1 MAKDGTMRGG
11 ARAGSGRKAKAV
23 SDKGADVKAK
33 GSAGRRKSSGKKPS
47 GIKLT
52 GNADNAQ
59 NPEVKDY
66 MTENADNEQT
76 PEVKDYMT
84 EEQKCGEEIVAAEVF
99 EETWQ
104 WLKARGCEKAVS
116 VQLVRNYAMS
126 VARWV
131 QCEHIISKKGFLSKH
146 PTTGQEIASPFVTM
160 AQNYMKQINNLWYQ
174 IFQIVK
180 ENSEG
185 DVGTAE
191 DAMEQLLRSQGA

>member
-11 ARAGSGRKAKAV
+11 ARAGSGRKPKAV
-23 SDKGADVKAK
+23 ADKGADVSAK
-33 GSAGRRKSSGKKPS
+33 GLTERRKSSGKKPS
-47 GIKLT
+47 GIIKLT

-59 NPEVKDY
+59 SPEVKDY
-66 MTENADNEQT
+66 MTE
-76 PEVKDYMT
+76 K
-84 EEQKCGEEIVAAEVF
+84 QKCKEEIVAAQVF

-116 VQLVRNYAMS
+116 VQLIRNYAMS

-131 QCEHIISKKGFLSKH
+131 QCEHIISKNGFLSKH
-146 PTTGQEIASPFVTM
+146 PTTGQEIASPFVAM
-160 AQNYMKQINNLWYQ
+160 SQNYMKQINNLWYQ

-180 ENSEG
+180 ENS

-191 DAMEQLLRSQGA
+191 DAMEQLLRSQGAVGS